1 MYPVLKA
8 SRRVVFLVDFPLSGF
23 DTQVLEMS
31 AATQAP
37 VGGVPSTVEVQADQ
51 KSSLEKEIIASEA
64 IANDNDSDS
73 GRTIVPLSYK
83 IASILLVSA
92 IGFGSKW
99 SSGITGA
106 MKTTI
111 KKVRFAV

>member
-1 MYPVLKA
+1 
-8 SRRVVFLVDFPLSGF
+8 
-23 DTQVLEMS
+23 MS
-31 AATQAP
+31 TATQAP
-37 VGGVPSTVEVQADQ
+37 VGGVPQTVEVQADQ
-51 KSSLEKEIIASEA
+51 KSSLEKEVISSDA
-64 IANDNDSDS
+64 IVDDNDSDS
-73 GRTIVPLSYK
+73 GRVIVPLSYK

-111 KKVRFAV
+111 KKVRLAISKLSNLERNQS